1 MESTSQSIII
11 VLSAWA
17 QGMLAPVLALSV
29 SAVYFFT
36 SPKTEVLSKRLLAS
50 AHGLSIAALY
60 LVAMTIFWANSAHP
74 KFQVPFLFSLAIPAL
89 LIGTSFFVYRGSKT
103 VHFLQLLNL
112 LCLGWTFFI
121 GSMAVTGRW
130 L

>member
-1 MESTSQSIII
+1 MELTSQSILT
-11 VLSAWA
+11 VLYTWI

-36 SPKTEVLSKRLLAS
+36 SPKTESLSKRLLAS

-60 LVAMTIFWANSAHP
+60 LAAMTIFWTNTAHP
-74 KFQVPFLFSLAIPAL
+74 KFQIPFLFSLVIPAL
-89 LIGTSFFVYRGSKT
+89 LIGISFFIYRGNKT

-112 LCLGWTFFI
+112 LCLSWTFFI
-121 GSMAVTGRW
+121 GSMAVTGKW